1 METALETAKWLL
13 GQVLNKLSD
22 DLVKAYVSS
31 TELGPNLDKI
41 KTEMLSTNALLVAA
55 QRRDVTGNPA
65 LQGLLEMLGKKAK
78 EAENTL
84 HELHHFMTRDK
95 IDGTRYAAPELGD
108 GLGAKA
114 EHAHHAARHTADN
127 WLSCLSCC
135 CRRDDDDDD
144 AAHAMP
150 RRPRDDGHVAK
161 LPFNRVAMSN
171 KIRQLIE
178 EMHSYCTRISNVLD
192 EMPSRS
198 RDIHTPDRNLGIP
211 FQEKF
216 LYIKAGRKRGLIC
229 VHVIHSDISRRIW
242 IQ

>member
-41 KTEMLSTNALLVAA
+41 KTEMLSTTALLVAA

-95 IDGTRYAAPELGD
+95 LDGTRYAAPELGD

-135 CRRDDDDDD
+135 CRRDDDDDN
-144 AAHAMP
+144 AAHACLAVLVTM
-150 RRPRDDGHVAK
+150 
-161 LPFNRVAMSN
+161 AMLQSCHSTEWPCPT
-171 KIRQLIE
+171 KSGSSLRKCTPIVLVSLTSSMKCQAGAGTFTRQTE
-178 EMHSYCTRISNVLD
+178 T
-192 EMPSRS
+192 
-198 RDIHTPDRNLGIP
+198 
-211 FQEKF
+211 
-216 LYIKAGRKRGLIC
+216 
-229 VHVIHSDISRRIW
+229 
-242 IQ
+242 

>member
-1 METALETAKWLL
+1 
-13 GQVLNKLSD
+13 
-22 DLVKAYVSS
+22 
-31 TELGPNLDKI
+31 
-41 KTEMLSTNALLVAA
+41 
-55 QRRDVTGNPA
+55 
-65 LQGLLEMLGKKAK
+65 
-78 EAENTL
+78 
-84 HELHHFMTRDK
+84 
-95 IDGTRYAAPELGD
+95 
-108 GLGAKA
+108 
-114 EHAHHAARHTADN
+114 
-127 WLSCLSCC
+127 
-135 CRRDDDDDD
+135 
-144 AAHAMP
+144 
-150 RRPRDDGHVAK
+150 
-161 LPFNRVAMSN
+161 MSN